1 MVRIIS
7 FNRKQQIA
15 RLILGVVIL
24 GTGINFFIP
33 VVPMPVY
40 LGYAGQLMAGVSA
53 AGYIFPLFNFIKCV
67 CGILFLLNRKVPLAL
82 LMVIPILLNRVLFHL
97 FLAPQG
103 LAVPVLLMGIV
114 IYLIRCYRSVFIGL
128 ISEPGNS

>member
-1 MVRIIS
+1 MSRILS
-7 FNRKQQIA
+7 SNRQQQIV

-24 GTGINFFIP
+24 GSGINFFIP
-33 VVPMPVY
+33 VVSMPVY

-114 IYLIRCYRSVFIGL
+114 IYLIRCYQSVFIGL